1 MLLHLS
7 SHITWGDCM
16 NRYILDLT
24 EHGIRQSEIWK
35 KIKRSL
41 VSNFLLPRITEPD
54 LTKLPKLPKGMKYMQ
69 WRIDAYNEHQ
79 EKLLQEKEAQ
89 KSVWE
94 RNE

>member
-1 MLLHLS
+1 
-7 SHITWGDCM
+7 M

-24 EHGIRQSEIWK
+24 EHGLRNSELW
-35 KIKRSL
+35 IKLKRWML
-41 VSNFLLPRITEPD
+41 SNFLLPKITEPD
-54 LTKLPKLPKGMKYMQ
+54 LTKLPKLPKGMEYMQ